1 MTQSTAV
8 VPARTKKRFTPPT
21 YQPKYKTEKE
31 FVEYTRKAGLVI
43 PQESLERPIHLACT
57 GKALTQSP
65 SVKGLLE
72 KWNDLDCEL

>member
-1 MTQSTAV
+1 MELWDQLFLHE
-8 VPARTKKRFTPPT
+8 KWQEFL
-21 YQPKYKTEKE
+21 KYKTEKQ
-31 FVEYTRKAGLVI
+31 FIEYARKAGLVI

-72 KWNDLDCEL
+72 KWNDLDCE